1 MRVAIIAESFLP
13 NMNGVT
19 HSLLRVLDHLADR
32 GDEVL
37 VIAPGTRR
45 DGPKEVAGAR
55 IVRVPSIALPKY
67 RRVRVAPGGVTRIRR
82 LLQRF
87 APDVVHLASPFV
99 LGWRG
104 VLAAQSL
111 DLPTVAIY
119 QTEVPAYA
127 ARYGMHGIE
136 AMLWSHVRNIHQHA
150 SLTLAPSSYTIE
162 QLRTLGVAEV
172 DLWARGV
179 DSSRFDPSHRSEA
192 WRRSVTGDRS
202 AGGWSA
208 GDRSA
213 GGKKIIGF
221 VGRLAAEKQVEDL
234 AVLSDIP
241 DTKLVIVGDGPWR
254 VKLERMLPDAHF
266 TGFLGGD
273 ALAQAVA
280 SFDVMVAPG
289 ELETFCQTI
298 QEAMASEVPVIAPG
312 RGGPLDLV
320 DSSRTGWLY
329 TPKDLSAM
337 RAHAVDLLGDEAK
350 RRAFGIAG
358 RQQVLSRSWKSVCS
372 QLIGHYSRAIES
384 PAPQVLG
391 RTFATAPRYH
401 LEDYTPR

>member
-1 MRVAIIAESFLP
+1 MRIAIIAESFLP

-67 RRVRVAPGGVTRIRR
+67 RRIRVAPGGLSRISR
-82 LLQRF
+82 LLEKF

-127 ARYGMHGIE
+127 ARYGMRGIE

-150 SLTLAPSSYTIE
+150 SLTLAPSSYTID
-162 QLRTLGVAEV
+162 QLQSLGVAEV
-172 DLWARGV
+172 GLWARGV
-179 DSSRFDPSHRSEA
+179 DSSRFDPSHRSQA
-192 WRRSVTGDRS
+192 WRRSVAPNGE
-202 AGGWSA
+202 
-208 GDRSA
+208 
-213 GGKKIIGF
+213 KIIGF

-234 AVLSDIP
+234 AVLNDVP
-241 DTKLVIVGDGPWR
+241 DAKIVIVGEGPWR
-254 VKLERMLPDAHF
+254 ARLERTLPEAHF

-280 SFDVMVAPG
+280 SFDLMVAPG

-298 QEAMASEVPVIAPG
+298 QEAMASEVPVIAPA

-329 TPKDLSAM
+329 APKDLAAL
-337 RAHAVDLLGDEAK
+337 RTHVTDLLGDDAK

-358 RQQVLSRSWKSVCS
+358 RQQVLGRSWKSVCS
-372 QLIGHYSRAIES
+372 QLIGHYARAIEN
-384 PAPQVLG
+384 PNPQVVG
-391 RTFATAPRYH
+391 RGFGVVSLPQIV
-401 LEDYTPR
+401 

>member
-1 MRVAIIAESFLP
+1 
-13 NMNGVT
+13 MNGVT
-19 HSLLRVLDHLADR
+19 HSLLRVLDHLSDR

-45 DGPKEVAGAR
+45 DGPKEVSGAK

-67 RRVRVAPGGVTRIRR
+67 RRIRVAPGGVTRIRR
-82 LLQRF
+82 LLERF
-87 APDVVHLASPFV
+87 SPDVVHLASPFV
-99 LGWRG
+99 LGCRG

-111 DLPTVAIY
+111 GLPTVAIY

-136 AMLWSHVRNIHQHA
+136 AMLWTHVRNLHQHA
-150 SLTLAPSSYTIE
+150 SLTLAPSSYTID
-162 QLRTLGVAEV
+162 QLRRLGVAEV
-172 DLWARGV
+172 DHWARGV
-179 DSSRFDPSHRSEA
+179 DSTRFDPSHRSEQ
-192 WRRSVTGDRS
+192 WRRSVAPNGER
-202 AGGWSA
+202 
-208 GDRSA
+208 
-213 GGKKIIGF
+213 IIGF

-234 AVLSDIP
+234 AVLADIP
-241 DTKLVIVGDGPWR
+241 DAKLVIVGDGPWR
-254 VKLERMLPDAHF
+254 AKLERLLPSAHF

-280 SFDVMVAPG
+280 SFDLMVAPG

-298 QEAMASEVPVIAPG
+298 QEAMASEVPVIAPA

-329 TPKDLSAM
+329 TPKDLPAM
-337 RAHAVDLLGDEAK
+337 RAHVVDLLGDEAK

-358 RQQVLSRSWKSVCS
+358 REQVLSRSWKSVCS
-372 QLIGHYSRAIES
+372 QLVGHYSRAIEN
-384 PAPQVLG
+384 PAPQVMG
-391 RTFATAPRYH
+391 RSFTVLSWAGAEGTTAR
-401 LEDYTPR
+401 

>member
-1 MRVAIIAESFLP
+1 
-13 NMNGVT
+13 MNGVT
-19 HSLLRVLDHLADR
+19 HSLLRVLDHLSDR

-45 DGPKEVAGAR
+45 DGPKEVSGAK

-67 RRVRVAPGGVTRIRR
+67 RRIRVAPGGVTRIRR
-82 LLQRF
+82 LLERF
-87 APDVVHLASPFV
+87 SPDVVHLASPFV

-111 DLPTVAIY
+111 GLPTVAIY

-136 AMLWSHVRNIHQHA
+136 AVLWTHVRNLHQHA
-150 SLTLAPSSYTIE
+150 SLTLAPSSYTID
-162 QLRTLGVAEV
+162 QLRRLGVAEV
-172 DLWARGV
+172 DHWARGV
-179 DSSRFDPSHRSEA
+179 DSTRFDPSHRSEQ
-192 WRRSVTGDRS
+192 WRRSVAPNGER
-202 AGGWSA
+202 
-208 GDRSA
+208 
-213 GGKKIIGF
+213 IIGF

-234 AVLSDIP
+234 AVLADIP
-241 DTKLVIVGDGPWR
+241 DAKLVIVGDGPWR
-254 VKLERMLPDAHF
+254 AKLERLLPSAHF

-280 SFDVMVAPG
+280 SFDLMVAPG

-298 QEAMASEVPVIAPG
+298 QEAMASEVPVIAPA

-329 TPKDLSAM
+329 TPKDLPAM
-337 RAHAVDLLGDEAK
+337 RAHVVDLLGDEAK

-358 RQQVLSRSWKSVCS
+358 REQVLSRSWKSVCS
-372 QLIGHYSRAIES
+372 QLVGHYSRAIEN
-384 PAPQVLG
+384 PAPQVMG
-391 RTFATAPRYH
+391 RSFTVLSWAGAEGTTAR
-401 LEDYTPR
+401 

>member
-45 DGPKEVAGAR
+45 DGPKEVSGAK

-67 RRVRVAPGGVTRIRR
+67 RRIRVAPGGVTRIRR
-82 LLQRF
+82 LLERF

-111 DLPTVAIY
+111 SLPTVAIY

-136 AMLWSHVRNIHQHA
+136 AMLWTHVRNLHQHA
-150 SLTLAPSSYTIE
+150 SFTLAPSSYTID
-162 QLRTLGVAEV
+162 QLRRLGVAEV
-172 DLWARGV
+172 DHWARGV
-179 DSSRFDPSHRSEA
+179 DSTRFDPGHRSAA
-192 WRRSVTGDRS
+192 WRRTVAPNGER
-202 AGGWSA
+202 
-208 GDRSA
+208 
-213 GGKKIIGF
+213 IIGF

-241 DTKLVIVGDGPWR
+241 GAKLVIVGDGPWR
-254 VKLERMLPDAHF
+254 SKLERTLPGAHF
-266 TGFLGGD
+266 AGFLGGD

-280 SFDVMVAPG
+280 SFDLMVAPG

-298 QEAMASEVPVIAPG
+298 QEAMASQVPVIAPA

-329 TPKDLSAM
+329 APKDLTAM
-337 RAHAVDLLGDEAK
+337 REHVVDLLGDDAK

-358 RQQVLSRSWKSVCS
+358 REQVLSRSWKSVCS
-372 QLIGHYSRAIES
+372 QLVGHYSRAIEN
-384 PAPQVLG
+384 PTPQVMG
-391 RTFATAPRYH
+391 RSFNVLAWEGAAAPR
-401 LEDYTPR
+401 

>member
-1 MRVAIIAESFLP
+1 
-13 NMNGVT
+13 MNGVT
-19 HSLLRVLDHLADR
+19 HSLLRVLDHLSDR

-45 DGPKEVAGAR
+45 DGPKEVSGAK

-67 RRVRVAPGGVTRIRR
+67 RRIRVAPGGVTRIRR
-82 LLQRF
+82 LLERF
-87 APDVVHLASPFV
+87 SPDVVHLASPFV

-111 DLPTVAIY
+111 GLPTVAIY

-136 AMLWSHVRNIHQHA
+136 AVLWTHVRNLHQHA
-150 SLTLAPSSYTIE
+150 SLTLAPSSYTID
-162 QLRTLGVAEV
+162 QLRRLGVAEV
-172 DLWARGV
+172 DHWARGV
-179 DSSRFDPSHRSEA
+179 DSTRFDPSHRSEQ
-192 WRRSVTGDRS
+192 WRRSVAPNGER
-202 AGGWSA
+202 
-208 GDRSA
+208 
-213 GGKKIIGF
+213 IIGF

-234 AVLSDIP
+234 AVLADIP
-241 DTKLVIVGDGPWR
+241 DAKLVIVGDGPWR
-254 VKLERMLPDAHF
+254 AKLERLLPSAHF

-280 SFDVMVAPG
+280 SFDLMVAPG

-298 QEAMASEVPVIAPG
+298 QEAMASEVPVIAPA

-320 DSSRTGWLY
+320 NSSRTGWLY
-329 TPKDLSAM
+329 TPKDLPAM
-337 RAHAVDLLGDEAK
+337 RAHVVDLLGDEAK

-358 RQQVLSRSWKSVCS
+358 REQVLSRSWKSVCS
-372 QLIGHYSRAIES
+372 QLVGHYSRAIEN
-384 PAPQVLG
+384 PAPQVMG
-391 RTFATAPRYH
+391 RSFTVLSWAGAEGTTAR
-401 LEDYTPR
+401 

>member
-19 HSLLRVLDHLADR
+19 HSLLRVLDHLSDR

-45 DGPKEVAGAR
+45 DGPKEVSGAK

-67 RRVRVAPGGVTRIRR
+67 RRIRVAPGGVTRIRR
-82 LLQRF
+82 LLERF
-87 APDVVHLASPFV
+87 SPDVVHLASPFV

-111 DLPTVAIY
+111 GLPTVAIY

-136 AMLWSHVRNIHQHA
+136 AVLWTHVRNLHQHA
-150 SLTLAPSSYTIE
+150 SLTLAPSSYTID
-162 QLRTLGVAEV
+162 QLRRLGVAEV
-172 DLWARGV
+172 DHWARGV
-179 DSSRFDPSHRSEA
+179 DSTRFDPSHRSEQ
-192 WRRSVTGDRS
+192 WRRSVAPNGERL
-202 AGGWSA
+202 
-208 GDRSA
+208 
-213 GGKKIIGF
+213 IGV

-234 AVLSDIP
+234 AVLADIP
-241 DTKLVIVGDGPWR
+241 DAKLVIVGDGPWR
-254 VKLERMLPDAHF
+254 AKLERLLPSAHF

-280 SFDVMVAPG
+280 SIDLMVAPG

-298 QEAMASEVPVIAPG
+298 QEAMASEVPVIAPA

-329 TPKDLSAM
+329 TPKDLPAM
-337 RAHAVDLLGDEAK
+337 RAHVVDLLGDEAK

-358 RQQVLSRSWKSVCS
+358 REQVLSRSWKSVCS
-372 QLIGHYSRAIES
+372 QLVGHYSRAIEN
-384 PAPQVLG
+384 PAPQVMG
-391 RTFATAPRYH
+391 RSFTVLSWAGAEGTTAR
-401 LEDYTPR
+401 

>member
-37 VIAPGTRR
+37 IIAPGTRR

-67 RRVRVAPGGVTRIRR
+67 RRVRVAPGGVSRIKR
-82 LLQRF
+82 LLENF
-87 APDVVHLASPFV
+87 NPDVVHLASPFV

-150 SLTLAPSSYTIE
+150 SLTLAPSSYTLD
-162 QLRTLGVAEV
+162 QLSELGVAEV

-192 WRRSVTGDRS
+192 WRRSVAPNGE
-202 AGGWSA
+202 
-208 GDRSA
+208 
-213 GGKKIIGF
+213 KIIGY

-234 AVLSDIP
+234 AVLDDVPGS
-241 DTKLVIVGDGPWR
+241 KLVIVGDGPWR
-254 VKLERMLPDAHF
+254 AKLERVLPNAHF
-266 TGFLGGD
+266 AGFLGGD
-273 ALAQAVA
+273 ALSQAVA
-280 SFDVMVAPG
+280 SFDLMVAPG

-298 QEAMASEVPVIAPG
+298 QEAMASEVPVIAPA

-320 DSSRTGWLY
+320 DSSHTGWLY
-329 TPKDLSAM
+329 TPKDLAAM
-337 RAHAVDLLGDEAK
+337 RGHVMDLLGDEVK
-350 RRAFGIAG
+350 RRAFGLAS

-372 QLIGHYSRAIES
+372 QLIGHYSRAIEN
-384 PAPQVLG
+384 PHPQVLG
-391 RTFATAPRYH
+391 RGFTVATPTTS
-401 LEDYTPR
+401 EDSSTL

>member
-19 HSLLRVLDHLADR
+19 HSLLRVLDHLRDR

-55 IVRVPSIALPKY
+55 IVRVPSISLPKY
-67 RRVRVAPGGVTRIRR
+67 RRIRVAPGGVGRLRR
-82 LLQRF
+82 LLEDF
-87 APDVVHLASPFV
+87 TPDVVHLASPFV

-111 DLPTVAIY
+111 ELPTVAIY

-127 ARYGMHGIE
+127 SRYGMHGIE
-136 AMLWSHVRNIHQHA
+136 SMLWSHVRNIHQHA
-150 SLTLAPSSYTIE
+150 SLTLAPSTYTIT
-162 QLRTLGVAEV
+162 QLRGLGIAEV

-179 DSSRFDPSHRSEA
+179 DSTRFGPDHRSEV
-192 WRRSVTGDRS
+192 WRRSV
-202 AGGWSA
+202 AGA
-208 GDRSA
+208 GE
-213 GGKKIIGF
+213 KIIGF

-234 AVLSDIP
+234 AVLTDIP
-241 DTKLVIVGDGPWR
+241 DSKVVIVGDGPWR
-254 VKLERMLPDAHF
+254 ARLERTLPSAHF
-266 TGFLGGD
+266 TGFLGGE

-298 QEAMASEVPVIAPG
+298 QEAMASEVPVIAPA

-329 TPKDLSAM
+329 PPKDLTAM
-337 RAHAVDLLGDEAK
+337 RGHVVDLLGDEAK
-350 RRAFGIAG
+350 RRAFGQSA
-358 RQQVLSRSWKSVCS
+358 RDQVLGRSWKSVCS
-372 QLIGHYSRAIES
+372 QLIGHYARAIEN
-384 PAPQVLG
+384 PRPQVIG
-391 RTFATAPRYH
+391 RGFGMVPFRQHPQTQIS
-401 LEDYTPR
+401 

>member
-19 HSLLRVLDHLADR
+19 HSLLRVLDHLRDR

-67 RRVRVAPGGVTRIRR
+67 RRIRVAPGGVSRVRR
-82 LLQRF
+82 LLEAF
-87 APDVVHLASPFV
+87 SPDVVHLASPFV

-111 DLPTVAIY
+111 GLPSVAIY

-127 ARYGMHGIE
+127 SRYGMHGIE
-136 AMLWSHVRNIHQHA
+136 AMLWTHVRNIHQHA
-150 SLTLAPSSYTIE
+150 SLTLAPSTYTVR
-162 QLRTLGVAEV
+162 QLRDLGIAEV

-179 DSSRFDPSHRSEA
+179 DSTRFGPEHRSET
-192 WRRSVTGDRS
+192 WRAS
-202 AGGWSA
+202 AVQGA
-208 GDRSA
+208 ER
-213 GGKKIIGF
+213 IIGF

-234 AVLSDIP
+234 AVLADIP
-241 DTKLVIVGDGPWR
+241 DARLVIVGDGPWR
-254 VKLERMLPDAHF
+254 SRLERALPTARF

-298 QEAMASEVPVIAPG
+298 QEAMASEVPVIAPA

-329 TPKDLSAM
+329 APKDLPAM
-337 RAHAVDLLGDEAK
+337 RRHVVDLLGDEAK
-350 RRAFGIAG
+350 RRAFGRAG
-358 RQQVLSRSWKSVCS
+358 REQVLGRSWKSVCS
-372 QLIGHYSRAIES
+372 QLVGHYARAIEN

-391 RTFATAPRYH
+391 RGIARRLAPH
-401 LEDYTPR
+401 

>member
-1 MRVAIIAESFLP
+1 
-13 NMNGVT
+13 MNGVT
-19 HSLLRVLDHLADR
+19 HSLLRVLDHLSDR

-45 DGPKEVAGAR
+45 DGPKEVSGAK

-67 RRVRVAPGGVTRIRR
+67 RRIRVAPGGVTRIRR
-82 LLQRF
+82 LLERF
-87 APDVVHLASPFV
+87 SPDVVHLASPFV

-111 DLPTVAIY
+111 GLPTVAIY

-136 AMLWSHVRNIHQHA
+136 AVLWTHVRNLHQHA
-150 SLTLAPSSYTIE
+150 SLTLAPSSYTID
-162 QLRTLGVAEV
+162 QLRRLGVAEV
-172 DLWARGV
+172 DHWARGV
-179 DSSRFDPSHRSEA
+179 DSTRFDPSHRSEQ
-192 WRRSVTGDRS
+192 WRRSVAPNGER
-202 AGGWSA
+202 
-208 GDRSA
+208 
-213 GGKKIIGF
+213 IIGF

-234 AVLSDIP
+234 AVLADIP
-241 DTKLVIVGDGPWR
+241 DAKLVIVGDGPWR
-254 VKLERMLPDAHF
+254 AKLERLLPSAHF

-280 SFDVMVAPG
+280 SFDLMVAPG

-298 QEAMASEVPVIAPG
+298 QEAMASEVPVIAPA

-329 TPKDLSAM
+329 TPKDLPAM
-337 RAHAVDLLGDEAK
+337 RAHVVDLLGDEAK

-358 RQQVLSRSWKSVCS
+358 REQVLSCSWKSVCS
-372 QLIGHYSRAIES
+372 QLVGHYSRAIEN
-384 PAPQVLG
+384 PAPQVMG
-391 RTFATAPRYH
+391 RSFTVLSWAGAEGTTAR
-401 LEDYTPR
+401 